1 MSKKILQLIS
11 GDFEDLEVW
20 YPVYRC
26 REEGWQVD
34 FAAEKPG
41 LYHGKYGVPC
51 EVALSFKD
59 LDPDDYDGLLVPGG
73 WAPDKLRRF
82 PEVLDLVR
90 RMNADAVLPS
100 GSISTRS
107 PRSCA
112 PICRRLAK
120 PLQSST
126 NSLACSS
133 SREVIHAS
141 SRADLTDF
149 RRTME

>member
-11 GDFEDLEVW
+11 ADFEDLEVW

-51 EVALSFKD
+51 EVQLSFKD
-59 LDPDDYDGLLVPGG
+59 LDSDDYDGLLVPGG

-82 PEVLDLVR
+82 PEVLNIVR
-90 RMNADAVLPS
+90 KMNADGKAI
-100 GSISTRS
+100 GARTF
-107 PRSCA
+107 CA
-112 PICRRLAK
+112 AK
-120 PLQSST
+120 K
-126 NSLACSS
+126 
-133 SREVIHAS
+133 
-141 SRADLTDF
+141 
-149 RRTME
+149 